1 MLCTRSAPAGEVGRG
16 TCAFNRPGSCIPQLW
31 PPRVSDHG
39 REDHIPRVSDHR
51 REDHIWDF
59 PQQGFSLDVFR
70 NLTSSL
76 RDYFRLPIFLWNV
89 LSLPPPPH
97 IT

>member
-1 MLCTRSAPAGEVGRG
+1 MLCTRSTPAGEVGRG

-89 LSLPPPPH
+89 LSLPPPPP